1 MPFAAAFAASAAADA
16 EEMQF
21 ADEVGVAAAL
31 LVVALGAA
39 ALVAAAV
46 VLCGDVVLFEEALAA
61 AFELVV
67 AETFST
73 LALVRAAVAG
83 ATVLVVVVVSDDPK
97 IHVQTPF
104 SQPQNPPLVLEA
116 DALGLADAE
125 ALPAAVDVVDVVDVV
140 EPLVVAG
147 AVVLRVCALAEAET
161 LGVGVLL
168 VADALGDELDELEA
182 LVELAFVPAALEADC
197 VDEHT
202 VGKGSA
208 LVPGLAAIAG
218 AAANATPTR
227 AIIALG
233 TPIAV
238 IRRRERSA
246 WARRR
251 WERAVAGTDHSCS
264 VVGSVPFGP
273 VGPEW
278 AACSM
283 IWVFS
288 VYSAA

>member
-21 ADEVGVAAAL
+21 ADEVGVATAL
-31 LVVALGAA
+31 LVVALGDA
-39 ALVAAAV
+39 ALVVAAV
-46 VLCGDVVLFEEALAA
+46 VFRDDVVLFDEALAL

-67 AETFST
+67 AATFST

-83 ATVLVVVVVSDDPK
+83 ATVLVVVVVSDEPR

-104 SQPQNPPLVLEA
+104 SQPQNPPPVLLAE
-116 DALGLADAE
+116 ALGLAVAE
-125 ALPAAVDVVDVVDVV
+125 ALPVAVDVVDVV
-140 EPLVVAG
+140 ELLVVAG
-147 AVVLRVCALAEAET
+147 AVVLIVCALAEAVA

-168 VADALGDELDELEA
+168 VADALGDALDELA
-182 LVELAFVPAALEADC
+182 LALAALEADC

-208 LVPGLAAIAG
+208 LLPGLAAIAG

-227 AIIALG
+227 ATIALG
-233 TPIAV
+233 TPMAV
-238 IRRRERSA
+238 KRRRERSV

-273 VGPEW
+273 VGPGW

>member
-1 MPFAAAFAASAAADA
+1 VPFAAAFAASAAADA

-21 ADEVGVAAAL
+21 ADEVGVATAL
-31 LVVALGAA
+31 LVVALGDA
-39 ALVAAAV
+39 ALVVAAV
-46 VLCGDVVLFEEALAA
+46 VFCDDVVLFEEALAL

-67 AETFST
+67 AAAFST

-83 ATVLVVVVVSDDPK
+83 ATVLVVVVVSDEPR

-104 SQPQNPPLVLEA
+104 SQPQNPPPVLLAE
-116 DALGLADAE
+116 ALGLADAE
-125 ALPAAVDVVDVVDVV
+125 ALPVAVDVVDVVDVV
-140 EPLVVAG
+140 ELLVVDG
-147 AVVLRVCALAEAET
+147 AVVLIVCALAEAVAR
-161 LGVGVLL
+161 GVGVLL
-168 VADALGDELDELEA
+168 VADALGDALDELA
-182 LVELAFVPAALEADC
+182 LALAALEADC

-208 LVPGLAAIAG
+208 LLLGLAAIAG

-227 AIIALG
+227 ATIALG
-233 TPIAV
+233 TPMAV
-238 IRRRERSA
+238 RRRERSV

-273 VGPEW
+273 VGPGW

>member
-21 ADEVGVAAAL
+21 ADEVGVATAL
-31 LVVALGAA
+31 LVVALGDA
-39 ALVAAAV
+39 ALVVAAV
-46 VLCGDVVLFEEALAA
+46 VFRDDVVLFDEALAL

-67 AETFST
+67 AATFST

-83 ATVLVVVVVSDDPK
+83 ATVLVVVVVSDEPR

-104 SQPQNPPLVLEA
+104 SQPQNPPPVLLAE
-116 DALGLADAE
+116 ALGLADAE
-125 ALPAAVDVVDVVDVV
+125 AVPVAVDVVDVV
-140 EPLVVAG
+140 ELLVVAG
-147 AVVLRVCALAEAET
+147 AVVLIVCALAEAVA

-168 VADALGDELDELEA
+168 VADALGDALDELA
-182 LVELAFVPAALEADC
+182 LALAALEADC

-208 LVPGLAAIAG
+208 LLPGLAAIAG

-227 AIIALG
+227 ATIALG
-233 TPIAV
+233 TPMAV
-238 IRRRERSA
+238 KRRRERSV

-273 VGPEW
+273 VGPGW

>member
-1 MPFAAAFAASAAADA
+1 VPFAAAFAASAAADA

-46 VLCGDVVLFEEALAA
+46 VFCDDVVLFEEALAL

-67 AETFST
+67 AETFSA

-83 ATVLVVVVVSDDPK
+83 ATVLVVVVVSDEPR

-104 SQPQNPPLVLEA
+104 SQPQNPPLVLLAE
-116 DALGLADAE
+116 ALGLADAE
-125 ALPAAVDVVDVVDVV
+125 AVPVAVDVVDVV
-140 EPLVVAG
+140 ELLLVVAG
-147 AVVLRVCALAEAET
+147 AVVLTVCALAEAVA

-168 VADALGDELDELEA
+168 VADALGDELDELA
-182 LVELAFVPAALEADC
+182 LALAALEADC

-208 LVPGLAAIAG
+208 LLLGLAAIAG

-227 AIIALG
+227 ATIALG
-233 TPIAV
+233 TPMAV
-238 IRRRERSA
+238 IRRRETSA

-251 WERAVAGTDHSCS
+251 WERAVTGTDHSCS

-283 IWVFS
+283 TWVFS

>member
-1 MPFAAAFAASAAADA
+1 
-16 EEMQF
+16 
-21 ADEVGVAAAL
+21 L
-31 LVVALGAA
+31 
-39 ALVAAAV
+39 
-46 VLCGDVVLFEEALAA
+46 
-61 AFELVV
+61 
-67 AETFST
+67 T
-73 LALVRAAVAG
+73 
-83 ATVLVVVVVSDDPK
+83 
-97 IHVQTPF
+97 
-104 SQPQNPPLVLEA
+104 
-116 DALGLADAE
+116 
-125 ALPAAVDVVDVVDVV
+125 
-140 EPLVVAG
+140 
-147 AVVLRVCALAEAET
+147 VCALAEAAEVDA

-168 VADALGDELDELEA
+168 VADALGDALDELA
-182 LVELAFVPAALEADC
+182 LALAALDADC

-208 LVPGLAAIAG
+208 LLLGLAAIAG

-238 IRRRERSA
+238 IRRRERSV

-273 VGPEW
+273 VGPGC

-288 VYSAA
+288 VYSAG

>member
-21 ADEVGVAAAL
+21 ADEVGVATAL
-31 LVVALGAA
+31 LVVALGDA
-39 ALVAAAV
+39 ALVVAAV
-46 VLCGDVVLFEEALAA
+46 VFRDDVVLFEEALAL

-67 AETFST
+67 AATFST

-83 ATVLVVVVVSDDPK
+83 ATVLVVVVVSDEPR

-104 SQPQNPPLVLEA
+104 SQPQNPPPVLLAE
-116 DALGLADAE
+116 ALGLGDAE
-125 ALPAAVDVVDVVDVV
+125 ALPVAVGVVDVV
-140 EPLVVAG
+140 EPLPLVAG
-147 AVVLRVCALAEAET
+147 AVVLRVCALAEAVA
-161 LGVGVLL
+161 LAVGVLL
-168 VADALGDELDELEA
+168 VADALGDALDELA
-182 LVELAFVPAALEADC
+182 LALAGLEADC

-208 LVPGLAAIAG
+208 LLLGLAAIAG

-227 AIIALG
+227 ATIALG
-233 TPIAV
+233 TPMAV
-238 IRRRERSA
+238 KRRRERSV

-273 VGPEW
+273 VGPGW

>member
-21 ADEVGVAAAL
+21 ADEVGVATAL
-31 LVVALGAA
+31 LVVALGDA
-39 ALVAAAV
+39 ALVVAAV
-46 VLCGDVVLFEEALAA
+46 VFRDDVVLFEEALAL

-67 AETFST
+67 AATFST

-83 ATVLVVVVVSDDPK
+83 ATVLVVVVVSDEPR

-104 SQPQNPPLVLEA
+104 SQPQNPPPVLLAE
-116 DALGLADAE
+116 ALGLADAE
-125 ALPAAVDVVDVVDVV
+125 AVPVAVDVVDVV
-140 EPLVVAG
+140 ELLVVAG
-147 AVVLRVCALAEAET
+147 AVVLIVCALAEAVA

-168 VADALGDELDELEA
+168 VADALGDALDELA
-182 LVELAFVPAALEADC
+182 LALAALEADC

-208 LVPGLAAIAG
+208 LLPGLAAIAG

-227 AIIALG
+227 ATIALG
-233 TPIAV
+233 TPMAV
-238 IRRRERSA
+238 KRRRERSV

-273 VGPEW
+273 VGPGW

-288 VYSAA
+288 LYSAA

>member
-21 ADEVGVAAAL
+21 ADEVGVATAL
-31 LVVALGAA
+31 LVVALGDA
-39 ALVAAAV
+39 ALVVAAV
-46 VLCGDVVLFEEALAA
+46 VFRDDVVLFEEALAL

-67 AETFST
+67 AATFST

-83 ATVLVVVVVSDDPK
+83 ATVLVVVVVSDEPR

-104 SQPQNPPLVLEA
+104 SQPQNPPPVLLAE
-116 DALGLADAE
+116 ALGLADAE
-125 ALPAAVDVVDVVDVV
+125 AVPVAVDVVDVV
-140 EPLVVAG
+140 ELLVVAG
-147 AVVLRVCALAEAET
+147 AVVLIVCALAEAVA

-168 VADALGDELDELEA
+168 VADALDELA
-182 LVELAFVPAALEADC
+182 LALAALEADW

-208 LVPGLAAIAG
+208 LLPGLAAIAG
-218 AAANATPTR
+218 AAANATPTS
-227 AIIALG
+227 ATIALG
-233 TPIAV
+233 TPMAV
-238 IRRRERSA
+238 KRRRERSV

-273 VGPEW
+273 VGPGW

>member
-1 MPFAAAFAASAAADA
+1 VPFAAAFAASAAADA

-21 ADEVGVAAAL
+21 ADEVGVATAL
-31 LVVALGAA
+31 LVVALGDA
-39 ALVAAAV
+39 ALVVAAV
-46 VLCGDVVLFEEALAA
+46 VFRDDVVLFEEALAL

-67 AETFST
+67 AATFST

-83 ATVLVVVVVSDDPK
+83 ATVLVVVVVSDEPR

-104 SQPQNPPLVLEA
+104 SQPQNPPPVLLAE
-116 DALGLADAE
+116 ALGLGDAE
-125 ALPAAVDVVDVVDVV
+125 ALPVAVGVVDVV
-140 EPLVVAG
+140 EPLPLVAG
-147 AVVLRVCALAEAET
+147 AVVLRVCALAEAVA
-161 LGVGVLL
+161 LAVGVLL
-168 VADALGDELDELEA
+168 VADALGDALDELA
-182 LVELAFVPAALEADC
+182 LALAGLEADC

-208 LVPGLAAIAG
+208 LLLGLAAIAG

-227 AIIALG
+227 ATIALG
-233 TPIAV
+233 TPMAV
-238 IRRRERSA
+238 KRRRERSV

-273 VGPEW
+273 VGPGW

>member
-1 MPFAAAFAASAAADA
+1 
-16 EEMQF
+16 MQF

-46 VLCGDVVLFEEALAA
+46 VLCDDVVLFEEALAL

-67 AETFST
+67 AATFST

-83 ATVLVVVVVSDDPK
+83 ATVLVVVVVSDEPR

-104 SQPQNPPLVLEA
+104 SQPQNPPPVLLAE
-116 DALGLADAE
+116 ALGLADAE
-125 ALPAAVDVVDVVDVV
+125 ALPVAVDVV
-140 EPLVVAG
+140 ELPVVAG
-147 AVVLRVCALAEAET
+147 AVVLTVCALAEAVA

-168 VADALGDELDELEA
+168 VADALGDALDELA
-182 LVELAFVPAALEADC
+182 LALAALEADC

-208 LVPGLAAIAG
+208 LLLGLAAIAG

-227 AIIALG
+227 ATIALG
-233 TPIAV
+233 TPMAV
-238 IRRRERSA
+238 KRRRERSV

-273 VGPEW
+273 VGPGW

>member
-21 ADEVGVAAAL
+21 ADEVGDATAL
-31 LVVALGAA
+31 LVVALGVA

-46 VLCGDVVLFEEALAA
+46 VLCDDVVLFEEALAP

-83 ATVLVVVVVSDDPK
+83 ATVLVVVVVSDEPK

-104 SQPQNPPLVLEA
+104 SQPQNPPPVLLAE
-116 DALGLADAE
+116 ALGLADAE
-125 ALPAAVDVVDVVDVV
+125 ALPVAVDVVDVVAVV
-140 EPLVVAG
+140 ELLVVAG

-168 VADALGDELDELEA
+168 VADALGEELDELA
-182 LVELAFVPAALEADC
+182 LVLAALEADC

-208 LVPGLAAIAG
+208 LLLGLAAIAG

-288 VYSAA
+288 MYSAP